1 MVSFSLAV
9 LLVLGLAGLIQAL
22 PAQLKSEGIKISL
35 TRRSHGEL
43 TDADGVCN
51 ITALMSTALRSVQK
65 HARGIHN
72 FKFNTRAKMDIDWM
86 DIDLPVVD
94 ELLKRQRQELMPYN
108 NNALWAVRSVH
119 DIFML

>member
-22 PAQLKSEGIKISL
+22 PAQLQSEGIKISL

-72 FKFNTRAKMDIDWM
+72 FKFNTRVKM